1 MKLILEVFG
10 KTKDEETGEIVET
23 IIHSEIVESKEEA
36 LARKQELLK
45 THEDFKDATF
55 YLHYCR
61 HDEHTPCTREKI

>member
-10 KTKDEETGEIVET
+10 KSQSQNGEIVER
-23 IIHSEIVESKEEA
+23 IIHSEIVESKESA
-36 LARKQELLK
+36 LTRKEELLK

-61 HDEHTPCTREKI
+61 HDEGKPCTREKI

>member
-10 KTKDEETGEIVET
+10 KTQDEETGEIVET

-36 LARKQELLK
+36 IKRKKELMQK
-45 THEDFKDATF
+45 YEDATF

-61 HDEHTPCTREKI
+61 HDEHKPCTREKI

>member
-45 THEDFKDATF
+45 THEDFKDAVF
-55 YLHYCR
+55 MLHYCR
-61 HDEHTPCTREKI
+61 HDEGKPCTREKI